1 MAGVNVVISQDICS
15 SVLFRAKNVLAKPLV
30 NTMDTMD
37 PQLNQ
42 VLADFNVI
50 SVLQARPDGK
60 TQNVRDIYEIKL
72 LDNQNIDNLFNTKG
86 NIKIKNIF
94 ILILYISRL
103 ILF

>member
-1 MAGVNVVISQDICS
+1 
-15 SVLFRAKNVLAKPLV
+15 
-30 NTMDTMD
+30 MDTMD

-50 SVLQARPDGK
+50 SVLLARPDGK

-86 NIKIKNIF
+86 NIK
-94 ILILYISRL
+94 
-103 ILF
+103 

>member
-1 MAGVNVVISQDICS
+1 
-15 SVLFRAKNVLAKPLV
+15 
-30 NTMDTMD
+30 MDTMD

>member
-1 MAGVNVVISQDICS
+1 
-15 SVLFRAKNVLAKPLV
+15 
-30 NTMDTMD
+30 MDTMD

-50 SVLQARPDGK
+50 SVLLARPDGK

>member
-42 VLADFNVI
+42 VLADFNAI

-86 NIKIKNIF
+86 NIK
-94 ILILYISRL
+94 
-103 ILF
+103 